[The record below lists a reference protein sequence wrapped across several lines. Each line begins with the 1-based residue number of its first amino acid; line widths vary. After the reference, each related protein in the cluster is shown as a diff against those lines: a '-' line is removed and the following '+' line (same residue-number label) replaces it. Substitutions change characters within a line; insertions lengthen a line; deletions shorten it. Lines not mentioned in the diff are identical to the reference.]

1 VSTNFYTLH
10 ESGVHA
16 VEFFGR
22 QSELAQ
28 LGRWYTA
35 AEQGGGE
42 PGQCLIIRGRRRV
55 GKSRLIEEFVR
66 RLDAPSVF
74 FTASN
79 LSAAQELHNFT
90 QAVLASDLPDA
101 ESFGTAPTSWDSAL
115 RMLAQL
121 LPDDRTSVVVLDEL
135 PYLTQ
140 HVEGFEGSL
149 QTIWDRIMSRKPVL
163 LLLVGSDLSI
173 MQALNTYERP
183 FYQRGNPVLIE
194 PLTVADV
201 QEMTGLPAAQAIDA
215 RLVTGG
221 MPRLCVQW
229 PRGASLE
236 QFLERSL
243 ADPADPFT
251 TSGELAIGGEFPS
264 DTFAPQVLSAIAS
277 GERTFTATLTDLDIS
292 RMTLSRALTRLAE
305 KGIVAAETP
314 LSVKPSKET
323 RYRITDSYLRFWL
336 HLLQPML
343 GMVQRGRGDRAVRRI
358 MASWPSWRGRAV
370 EPLVRKSLA
379 RLIPDRDPEWTDP
392 DRTVEVGGYW
402 TRTNDVE
409 IDLIGADRAP
419 IARHIGYLGSVKWH
433 ETAPLARK
441 DFAALAAVTS
451 RVPGANDATPLIG
464 VSRARSE
471 PGPWSAVYSAEDL
484 VEAWR

>member
-1 VSTNFYTLH
+1 
-10 ESGVHA
+10 

-22 QSELAQ
+22 QRELAQ
-28 LGRWYTA
+28 LDRWYTA
-35 AEQGGGE
+35 VEQGRGQS
-42 PGQCLIIRGRRRV
+42 GQCLVIRGRRRV
-55 GKSRLIEEFVR
+55 GKSRLIEEFIR
-66 RLDAPSVF
+66 RLDAPSMF

-79 LSAAQELHNFT
+79 LSASQELHNFT

-101 ESFGTAPTSWDSAL
+101 ESFGTAPTTWDNAL

-121 LPDDRTSVVVLDEL
+121 LPDDRPSVVVLDEL

-183 FYQRGNPVLIE
+183 FYQRGDPVLIE
-194 PLTVADV
+194 PLTVSDV

-236 QFLERSL
+236 RFLEQSL
-243 ADPADPFT
+243 ADPADPFI
-251 TSGELAIGGEFPS
+251 TSGELAISGEFPS
-264 DTFAPQVLSAIAS
+264 DTFAPQVLSALAS
-277 GERTFTATLTDLDIS
+277 GGRTFTATLADVDIS
-292 RMTLSRALTRLAE
+292 RMTLSRSLTRLAE

-343 GMVQRGRGDRAVRRI
+343 GMVQRGRGDRAVRRV

-370 EPLVRKSLA
+370 EPLVRESLA
-379 RLIPDRDPEWTDP
+379 RLVPDADWADP
-392 DRTVEVGGYW
+392 DSTVEVGGFW

-409 IDLIGADRAP
+409 IDLVGADRRP
-419 IARHIGYLGSVKWH
+419 IAKRIGYLGSVKWH
-433 ETAPLARK
+433 DTAPLARK
-441 DFAALAAVTS
+441 DFTALAAVAD
-451 RVPGANDATPLIG
+451 RVPGATDETPLIG

-471 PGPWSAVYSAEDL
+471 LGPWSAVYSAEDL
-484 VEAWR
+484 VAAWR

>member
-1 VSTNFYTLH
+1 
-10 ESGVHA
+10 

-22 QSELAQ
+22 QRELAQ
-28 LGRWYTA
+28 LDRWYTA
-35 AEQGGGE
+35 VEQGRGQS
-42 PGQCLIIRGRRRV
+42 GQCLVIRGRRRV

-66 RLDAPSVF
+66 RLDAPSMF

-79 LSAAQELHNFT
+79 LSASQELHNFT

-101 ESFGTAPTSWDSAL
+101 ESFGTAPTTWDNAL

-121 LPDDRTSVVVLDEL
+121 LPDDRPSVVVLDEL

-183 FYQRGNPVLIE
+183 FYQRGDPVLIE
-194 PLTVADV
+194 PLTVSDV

-236 QFLERSL
+236 RFLEQSL
-243 ADPADPFT
+243 ADPADPFI
-251 TSGELAIGGEFPS
+251 TSGELAISGEFPS
-264 DTFAPQVLSAIAS
+264 DTFAPQVLSALAS
-277 GERTFTATLTDLDIS
+277 GERTFTATLADVDIS
-292 RMTLSRALTRLAE
+292 RMTLSRSLTRLAE

-343 GMVQRGRGDRAVRRI
+343 GMVQRGRGDRAVRRV

-370 EPLVRKSLA
+370 EPLVRESLA
-379 RLIPDRDPEWTDP
+379 RLVPDADWADP
-392 DRTVEVGGYW
+392 DSTVEVGGFW

-409 IDLIGADRAP
+409 IDLVGADRRPMAK
-419 IARHIGYLGSVKWH
+419 RIGYLGSVKWH
-433 ETAPLARK
+433 DTAPLARK
-441 DFAALAAVTS
+441 DFTALAAVAD
-451 RVPGANDATPLIG
+451 RVPGATDETPLIG

-471 PGPWSAVYSAEDL
+471 LGPWSAVYSAEDL
-484 VEAWR
+484 VAAWR

>member
-1 VSTNFYTLH
+1 M
-10 ESGVHA
+10 
-16 VEFFGR
+16 EFFGR

-28 LGRWYTA
+28 LGRWYA
-35 AEQGGGE
+35 SVEQGAGQA
-42 PGQCLIIRGRRRV
+42 GQCLIIRGRRRV

-66 RLDAPSVF
+66 RLDAPSVY

-79 LSAAQELHNFT
+79 LSASQELRNFT

-101 ESFGTAPTSWDSAL
+101 DSFGTTPTSWDSAL

-121 LPDDRTSVVVLDEL
+121 LPDDRPSVVVLDEL

-149 QTIWDRIMSRKPVL
+149 QTIWDRIISRKPVL

-194 PLTVADV
+194 PLTVSDV

-236 QFLERSL
+236 RFLMQSL
-243 ADPADPFT
+243 ADPADPFI
-251 TSGELAIGGEFPS
+251 TSGELAVSGEFPS

-277 GERTFTATLTDLDIS
+277 GERTFTATLADVDIS
-292 RMTLSRALTRLAE
+292 RMTLSRSLTRLAE

-323 RYRITDSYLRFWL
+323 RYRITDTYLWFWL
-336 HLLQPML
+336 NLLQPVL
-343 GMVQRGRGDRAVRRI
+343 GMVQRGRGDRAVRRV

-370 EPLVRKSLA
+370 EPLVRESLA
-379 RLIPDRDPEWTDP
+379 RLIPDTDWTDP
-392 DRTVEVGGYW
+392 DSTVEVGGFW
-402 TRTNDVE
+402 TRSNDVE
-409 IDLIGADRAP
+409 IDLVGADRSP
-419 IARHIGYLGSVKWH
+419 IAKRIGYLGSVKWH

-441 DFAALAAVTS
+441 DFSALAAVAS
-451 RVPGANDATPLIG
+451 RVPGATEETPLIG

-471 PGPWSAVYSAEDL
+471 LGPWSAVYSAEDL

>member
-1 VSTNFYTLH
+1 M
-10 ESGVHA
+10 
-16 VEFFGR
+16 EFFGR
-22 QSELAQ
+22 QNELAR
-28 LGRWYTA
+28 LGRWYSA
-35 AEQGGGE
+35 AERGGDR

-66 RLDAPSVF
+66 GLDAPSVF

-79 LSAAQELHNFT
+79 LSASQELQNFT
-90 QAVLASDLPDA
+90 QAVVGSDLPDA
-101 ESFGTAPTSWDSAL
+101 ASFGTAPTSWDSAL

-121 LPDDRTSVVVLDEL
+121 LPADRPSVVVIDEL
-135 PYLTQ
+135 PYLAR

-149 QTIWDRIMSRKPVL
+149 QTVWDRIMSRKPVL

-201 QEMTGLPAAQAIDA
+201 QEMTGLPPAQAIDA

-221 MPRLCVQW
+221 MPRLCLQW
-229 PRGASLE
+229 PRGANLERFLE
-236 QFLERSL
+236 QAL
-243 ADPADPFT
+243 ADPADPFI
-251 TSGELAIGGEFPS
+251 TSGELAIGGEFPA

-277 GERTFTATLTDLDIS
+277 GERTFTSTLADIDVS
-292 RMTLSRALTRLAE
+292 RMTLSRSLTKLAE

-314 LSVKPSKET
+314 LSVKPSRET

-336 HLLQPML
+336 HLLQPVL
-343 GMVQRGRGDRAVRRI
+343 GMVQRGRGDRAARRI
-358 MASWPSWRGRAV
+358 LAGWPAWRGRAV
-370 EPLVRKSLA
+370 EPLVRESLA
-379 RLIPDRDPEWTDP
+379 RLVPDESADWSDP
-392 DRTVEVGGYW
+392 DAAVEVGGYW
-402 TRTNDVE
+402 TRSNDVE
-409 IDLIGADRAP
+409 IDLVGADRAP
-419 IARHIGYLGSVKWH
+419 IAKRIGYLGSVKWH

-441 DFAALAAVTS
+441 DFAALAAVAA
-451 RVPGANDATPLIG
+451 RVPGATEEIPLIG

-471 PGPWSAVYSAEDL
+471 LGPWSAVYSAQEL
-484 VEAWR
+484 VNAWR

>member
-1 VSTNFYTLH
+1 L
-10 ESGVHA
+10 
-16 VEFFGR
+16 EFFGR
-22 QSELAQ
+22 QSELAR

-35 AEQGGGE
+35 VEQGGGQ

-79 LSAAQELHNFT
+79 LSASQELHNFT

-121 LPDDRTSVVVLDEL
+121 LPDDRPSVVVLDEL

-149 QTIWDRIMSRKPVL
+149 QTIWDRMISRKPVL

-194 PLTVADV
+194 PLTVSDV

-236 QFLERSL
+236 RFLMQSL
-243 ADPADPFT
+243 ADPADPFI
-251 TSGELAIGGEFPS
+251 TSGELAVSGEFPS

-277 GERTFTATLTDLDIS
+277 GERTFTATLADVDIS
-292 RMTLSRALTRLAE
+292 RMTLSRSLTRLAE
-305 KGIVAAETP
+305 KGIVAAEVP

-336 HLLQPML
+336 NLVQPVL
-343 GMVQRGRGDRAVRRI
+343 GMVQRGRGDRAVRRV

-370 EPLVRKSLA
+370 EPLVRESLA
-379 RLIPDRDPEWTDP
+379 RLIPDADWADP
-392 DRTVEVGGYW
+392 DSTVEVGGFW

-409 IDLIGADRAP
+409 IDLVGADRSP
-419 IARHIGYLGSVKWH
+419 IAKRIGYLGSVKWH

-441 DFAALAAVTS
+441 DFTALAAVAG
-451 RVPGANDATPLIG
+451 RVPGATEETPLIG

-471 PGPWSAVYSAEDL
+471 LGPWSAVYSAEDL

>member
-1 VSTNFYTLH
+1 
-10 ESGVHA
+10 

-22 QSELAQ
+22 RRELDQ
-28 LGRWYTA
+28 LGRWYSVVQ
-35 AEQGGGE
+35 QGKGGE
-42 PGQCLIIRGRRRV
+42 CLIVRGRRRV

-66 RLDAPSVF
+66 GLDAPSMF

-79 LSAAQELHNFT
+79 LSAVQELENFT
-90 QAVLASDLPDA
+90 EAVLASDLPEA
-101 ESFGTAPTSWDSAL
+101 EAFGTAPTSWDNAL
-115 RMLAQL
+115 RMLGQL
-121 LPDDRTSVVVLDEL
+121 LPADRPSVVVLDEL
-135 PYLTQ
+135 PYLTR

-149 QTIWDRIMSRKPVL
+149 QTVWDRIISRKPVL

-173 MQALNTYERP
+173 MEALNTYERP

-201 QEMTGLPAAQAIDA
+201 QEMTGLPPAQAIDA

-236 QFLERSL
+236 EFLERSL
-243 ADPADPFT
+243 ADPADPLV
-251 TSGELAIGGEFPS
+251 TSGELAISGEFPP
-264 DTFAPQVLSAIAS
+264 DTYAPQVLSAIAS
-277 GERTFTATLTDLDIS
+277 GERTFSSILADLDIS
-292 RMTLSRALTRLAE
+292 RMTLSRSLTKLAE
-305 KGIVAAETP
+305 KGAVTAEVP

-323 RYRITDSYLRFWL
+323 RYRITDPYLRFWL
-336 HLLQPML
+336 HLLQPVL

-358 MASWPSWRGRAV
+358 LAGWPAWRGRAV
-370 EPLVRKSLA
+370 EPLVRESLA
-379 RLIPDRDPEWTDP
+379 RLIPEADAEWADQ
-392 DRTVEVGGYW
+392 DAAVEVGGYW

-409 IDLIGADRAP
+409 IDLVGADRSP
-419 IARHIGYLGSVKWH
+419 IAKRIGYLGSVKWH

-441 DFAALAAVTS
+441 DFTALAAVAG
-451 RVPGANDATPLIG
+451 RVPGATDETPLIG

-471 PGPWSAVYSAEDL
+471 LGPWSAVYSAEDL
-484 VEAWR
+484 VEAWRST

>member
-1 VSTNFYTLH
+1 
-10 ESGVHA
+10 

-22 QSELAQ
+22 QRELAQ
-28 LGRWYTA
+28 LDRWYTA
-35 AEQGGGE
+35 VEQGRGQS
-42 PGQCLIIRGRRRV
+42 GQCLIIRGRRRV

-66 RLDAPSVF
+66 RLDAPSMF

-79 LSAAQELHNFT
+79 LSASQELHNFT

-101 ESFGTAPTSWDSAL
+101 ESFGTAPTTWDNAL

-121 LPDDRTSVVVLDEL
+121 LPDDRPSVVVLDEL

-183 FYQRGNPVLIE
+183 FYQRGDPVLIE
-194 PLTVADV
+194 PLTVSDV

-236 QFLERSL
+236 RFLEQSL
-243 ADPADPFT
+243 ADPADPFI
-251 TSGELAIGGEFPS
+251 TSGELAISGEFPS
-264 DTFAPQVLSAIAS
+264 DTFAPQVLSALAS
-277 GERTFTATLTDLDIS
+277 GERTFTATLADVDIS
-292 RMTLSRALTRLAE
+292 RMTLSRSLTRLAE

-343 GMVQRGRGDRAVRRI
+343 GMVQRGRGDRAVRRV

-370 EPLVRKSLA
+370 EPLVRESLA
-379 RLIPDRDPEWTDP
+379 RLVPDADWADP
-392 DRTVEVGGYW
+392 DSTVEVGGFW

-409 IDLIGADRAP
+409 IDLVGADRRP
-419 IARHIGYLGSVKWH
+419 IAKRIGYLGSVKWH
-433 ETAPLARK
+433 DTAPLARK
-441 DFAALAAVTS
+441 DFTALAAVAD
-451 RVPGANDATPLIG
+451 RVPGATDETPLIG

-471 PGPWSAVYSAEDL
+471 LGPWSAVYSAEDL
-484 VEAWR
+484 VAAWR

>member
-1 VSTNFYTLH
+1 M
-10 ESGVHA
+10 
-16 VEFFGR
+16 
-22 QSELAQ
+22 
-28 LGRWYTA
+28 
-35 AEQGGGE
+35 
-42 PGQCLIIRGRRRV
+42 
-55 GKSRLIEEFVR
+55 
-66 RLDAPSVF
+66 F

-79 LSAAQELHNFT
+79 LSASQELHNFT
-90 QAVLASDLPDA
+90 QAVLTSDLPDA
-101 ESFGTAPTSWDSAL
+101 ESFGIAPTSWDNAL

-121 LPDDRTSVVVLDEL
+121 LPDDRPSVVVLDEL

-194 PLTVADV
+194 PLTVSDV

-236 QFLERSL
+236 RFLEQSL
-243 ADPADPFT
+243 ADPADPFI
-251 TSGELAIGGEFPS
+251 TSGELAVSGEFPS
-264 DTFAPQVLSAIAS
+264 DAFAPQVLSAIAS
-277 GERTFTATLTDLDIS
+277 GKRTFTATLADVDIS
-292 RMTLSRALTRLAE
+292 RMTLSRSLTRLAE

-336 HLLQPML
+336 NLLQPVL
-343 GMVQRGRGDRAVRRI
+343 GMVQRGRGDRAVRRV

-370 EPLVRKSLA
+370 EPLVRESLA
-379 RLIPDRDPEWTDP
+379 RLIPDTDWTDP
-392 DRTVEVGGYW
+392 DSTVEVGGFW

-409 IDLIGADRAP
+409 IDLVGADRSP
-419 IARHIGYLGSVKWH
+419 IAKRIGYLGSVKWH

-441 DFAALAAVTS
+441 DFTALAAVAG
-451 RVPGANDATPLIG
+451 RVPGATEETPLIG

-471 PGPWSAVYSAEDL
+471 LGPWSAVYSAEDL

>member
-1 VSTNFYTLH
+1 
-10 ESGVHA
+10 

-22 QSELAQ
+22 QRELAQ
-28 LGRWYTA
+28 LDRWYTA
-35 AEQGGGE
+35 VEQGRGQS
-42 PGQCLIIRGRRRV
+42 GQCLVIRGRRRV

-66 RLDAPSVF
+66 RLDAPSMF

-79 LSAAQELHNFT
+79 LSASQELHNFT

-101 ESFGTAPTSWDSAL
+101 ESFGTAPTTWDNAL

-121 LPDDRTSVVVLDEL
+121 LPDDRPSVVVLDEL

-183 FYQRGNPVLIE
+183 FYQRGDPVLIE
-194 PLTVADV
+194 PLTVSDV

-236 QFLERSL
+236 RFLEQSL
-243 ADPADPFT
+243 ADPADPFI
-251 TSGELAIGGEFPS
+251 TSGELAISGEFPS
-264 DTFAPQVLSAIAS
+264 DTFAPQVLSALAS
-277 GERTFTATLTDLDIS
+277 GERTFTATLADVDIS
-292 RMTLSRALTRLAE
+292 RMTLSRSLTRLAE

-343 GMVQRGRGDRAVRRI
+343 GMVQRGRGDRAVRRV

-370 EPLVRKSLA
+370 EPLVRESLA
-379 RLIPDRDPEWTDP
+379 RLVPDADWADP
-392 DRTVEVGGYW
+392 DSTVEVGGFW

-409 IDLIGADRAP
+409 IDLVGADRRP
-419 IARHIGYLGSVKWH
+419 IAKRIGYLGSVKWH
-433 ETAPLARK
+433 DTAPLARK
-441 DFAALAAVTS
+441 DFTALAAVAD
-451 RVPGANDATPLIG
+451 RVPGATDETPLIG

-471 PGPWSAVYSAEDL
+471 LGPWSAVYSAEDL
-484 VEAWR
+484 VAAWR